1 MARID
6 RTAVGIGIVDPRWT
20 EANIST
26 AFSTFTQE
34 GPRPGGAKAA
44 SSLQG
49 GVPVVSGAQAADLDV
64 KVTKNGNPSIATRG
78 AAVVWKRTTDTD
90 NAWRGW
96 AGPQFAASYRPVLR
110 TGNDIRDVDICTT
123 PGTQTPIAMVKD
135 SAELRTRKMNMDTM
149 EFSASVIVATTAAR
163 SASICALPDDTA
175 LVFVADVSNGLSK
188 AYKSTNDG
196 ATWAAWSDDIFPDGQ
211 PTDAPTSFRVR
222 YQEGQMIAVYETSA
236 SGGQITTYSSADFGQ
251 TFQGVST
258 FAGTAVGLGVTK
270 AGTALIS
277 YTAKR
282 DPSDPS
288 SPDDMFVKRL
298 GASFARADSASAITV
313 QTSYDPMST
322 SIHADDDGR
331 IYLLSYEND
340 VAFNHRVEVR
350 VSDDDGRSWRLLDN
364 SPIGD
369 STSGSATNVVPTRS
383 QMTTAEGM
391 GFVVSAFPDDTAGD
405 IAGCHITCGWTN
417 FVPGTTHTE
426 KTRLGAIDVDY
437 TAQGT
442 HSPSTTDQNTSLTR
456 SAFARGASW
465 TGAYGYAFTV
475 PVVTST
481 DDAYLDHTGASMF
494 RAVLGSSYTN
504 GDPILALLSAKKVT
518 DGSSASSAFW
528 LGVDASGN
536 RFTVDTKILTT
547 GYAVVHAGGT
557 TIVTRDMTSYFD
569 LAVYSVGSTFR
580 VYHRAHP
587 GEAWVL
593 GATVTGTSST
603 SLQVA
608 NYRNNPTANEMHIR
622 MLSVYCGGQAM
633 RWSGDGAQQMIGKR
647 VASNGYPL
655 MYQGAAVTPSRLSM
669 TGGFSRQVLAT
680 TARSWSIP
688 ADHDYPV
695 ARIFSKSP
703 SPDERWRAQDASQ
716 QTIVCDFGAD
726 SVLDESLPFMLVRGA
741 NFQQIEFRARTA
753 AGAAATLYTA
763 DLSVLT
769 GAAYSLGG
777 NVITPTATGASTA
790 RSFGSD
796 ELAGGYAILTDGVT
810 TDYRKIA
817 SNRPGTFDNAG
828 SVVCQIRLEGITGT
842 EPATGT
848 VTVVAPEALILLPE
862 YTGTK
867 YRYWGAQIKA
877 TNVSEAFIS
886 AGSIVLGSV
895 VVPGK
900 RFGNGWTM
908 RTEPN
913 VERVADSSGTLTV
926 RQKGPNRRVLSWSWD
941 DGMIQKRY
949 QGAAGASAD
958 HVSAGAGR
966 TPLAMDQDVWRQM
979 RAVTDRAKGGEELVV
994 ACLAIPSTNTT
1005 ITDRTLYVAGFLD
1018 TGYQV
1023 AQVSG
1028 ESGVDE
1034 FVRVET
1040 MTLTEA
1046 V

>member
-26 AFSTFTQE
+26 TYSTFTEE
-34 GPRPGGAKAA
+34 GPRPGGAEAA
-44 SSLQG
+44 STIQG
-49 GVPVVSGAQAADLDV
+49 GVPVVTGAQAADLDI
-64 KVTKNGNPSIATRG
+64 KVTKSGNPSIASRG
-78 AAVVWKRTTDTD
+78 AALAWKRTTDTD

-123 PGTQTPIAMVKD
+123 PGSQTPIVVVKD
-135 SAELRTRKMNMDTM
+135 TAEFRTRKMNMDTM
-149 EFSASVIVATTAAR
+149 EFASSVVVSTSALR
-163 SASICALPDDTA
+163 SASICALPDDTV
-175 LVFVADVSNGLSK
+175 LVFGAGGGIGQ
-188 AYKSTNDG
+188 AYKSTSDG
-196 ATWAAWSDDIFPDGQ
+196 ATWSTWSEDIFPDGQ
-211 PTDAPTSFRVR
+211 PTTTPTTFRVR
-222 YQEGQMIAVYETSA
+222 YQEGQLLAIYETSS

-251 TFQGVST
+251 TFRAVST
-258 FAGTAVGLGVTK
+258 FAGTGAGLGVTQ
-270 AGTALIS
+270 AGTAIIS
-277 YTAKR
+277 YT
-282 DPSDPS
+282 DGT
-288 SPDDMFVKRL
+288 DMFVKRL

-313 QTSYDPMST
+313 QTSYDPVST

-340 VAFNHRVEVR
+340 IAFNHRVEVR
-350 VSDDDGRSWRLLDN
+350 VSDDDGLSWRLLDN

-369 STSGSATNVVPTRS
+369 STSGSATNIVPTRS

-426 KTRLGAIDVDY
+426 KTRLGAFDVDY

-442 HSPSTTDQNTSLTR
+442 HSPTATDQNTSLTH
-456 SAFARGASW
+456 SVFARGASW
-465 TGAYGYAFTV
+465 TGAYGYSAAI

-481 DDAYLDHTGASMF
+481 DDAYLIFAGSQTI
-494 RAVLGSSYTN
+494 RAVLGSTYTN
-504 GDPILALLSAKKVT
+504 GDPILVVLSAKKVT
-518 DGSSASSAFW
+518 DGTSASSATC
-528 LGVDASGN
+528 LGVDASGG
-536 RFTVDTKILTT
+536 RFLVDVKILTS
-547 GYAVVHAGGT
+547 GYAIVHAGGT

-580 VYHRAHP
+580 VYHRSHP
-587 GEAWVL
+587 GEAWIL
-593 GATVTGTSST
+593 AATVTGTSTTGLTVFSCRN
-603 SLQVA
+603 LPIA
-608 NYRNNPTANEMHIR
+608 NVLHIR

-633 RWSGDGAQQMIGKR
+633 RWSGDGAHQMIGKR
-647 VASNGYPL
+647 VAAQGYPL
-655 MYQGAAVTPSRLSM
+655 MHQGTSDIPSRLSLA
-669 TGGFSRQVLAT
+669 GGFSRQVLQT
-680 TARSWSIP
+680 TARSWSVP
-688 ADHDYPV
+688 ADHDYPI

-703 SPDERWRAQDASQ
+703 SPDERWRAQNATQ
-716 QTIVCDFGAD
+716 QTVVCDFGAD
-726 SVLDESLPFMLVRGA
+726 SVLDEALPFMLVRGA

-753 AGAAATLYTA
+753 AGAAATIYTA

-777 NVITPTATGASTA
+777 NVLTPTATGTHKA

-796 ELAGGYAILTDGVT
+796 ELAGGYAIITDGST

-817 SNRPGTFDNAG
+817 SNRPGTFDNDG

-848 VTVVAPEALILLPE
+848 LTIVAPEALILLPE

-877 TNVSEAFIS
+877 TNVSESFIS

-900 RFGNGWTM
+900 RWGNGWTM

-926 RQKGPNRRVLSWSWD
+926 RQKGPNRRVLSWSWG

-949 QGAAGASAD
+949 QGVAGASAD
-958 HVSAGAGR
+958 HVSAGPGR

-994 ACLAIPSTNTT
+994 ACLAIPSANTT
-1005 ITDRTLYVAGFLD
+1005 ITDKTLYVAGFLD
-1018 TGYQV
+1018 TGFQV